1 VLIADAVSLQ
11 KETAMQ
17 IQWRRH
23 EIFLAGLI
31 ACSYILS
38 VWVRDSGYPQH
49 TLEMLYGEWF
59 KHYKMPFNY
68 IRNVGGPE
76 TLMAILLFT
85 SHLLLNLMLI
95 KRSLFHQN
103 FVRLIPRLALLLLVL
118 LAGAALVQYFEEQ
131 YLYHGNTG
139 TRYPIT
145 YTFAR
150 GGKNIIYMLSVYV
163 PYLLLRELIID
174 YLERNHGNRAFRIW
188 CCNQFTAGAVAYFSV
203 FFFAVLFKLFLDRLF
218 VIAYCYV
225 IPPLILGFYICLF
238 AFSRHQGAQLFRKKR
253 EMLRYLT
260 QMQLLV
266 LGFTFAYTIIMNA
279 GRHFVPFLI
288 ILTLIQ
294 LIVAPTMAWLVYN
307 QQRNKIDMLQGLQ
320 AELGQTQASLQSLR
334 AQINPHFL
342 FNALNTI
349 YGMALQEGA
358 HQTAEGAQKLGEMMR
373 FMLHENAQEKIP
385 LQRELDY
392 LRNYIHLQLL
402 RTQVAPSIRIDIQL
416 PETVPVAEVPPML
429 LIPFVENA
437 FKHGISLEKPS
448 FIRVTLTVHEGSLFL
463 DVHNSIHQRSGEDTE
478 RMNNGIGL
486 VNVQKRLE
494 LLYPDRHEL
503 IIRSGIHE
511 YFIHLTIQL
520 N

>member
-1 VLIADAVSLQ
+1 
-11 KETAMQ
+11 MQ

-23 EIFLAGLI
+23 EIFLAGII
-31 ACSYILS
+31 ACCYILS
-38 VWVRDSGYPQH
+38 VWVRDSGVPPAM
-49 TLEMLYGEWF
+49 LEDIYGSSF
-59 KHYKMPFNY
+59 KRSGMPFNY

-76 TLMAILLFT
+76 TLMAIVLFT
-85 SHLLLNLMLI
+85 GHLLLNLLLT
-95 KRSLFHQN
+95 KRSLFQQN
-103 FVRLIPRLALLLLVL
+103 IVKLLPRLALIFLLLL
-118 LAGAALVQYFEEQ
+118 GGAFIVQYFEEQ
-131 YLYHGNTG
+131 YLYHGSNSY
-139 TRYPIT
+139 RHSLT
-145 YTFAR
+145 YAFAR
-150 GGKNIIYMLSVYV
+150 GGKAIIHILVVYV
-163 PYLLLRELIID
+163 PYLLLRELFIH
-174 YLERNHGNRAFRIW
+174 YLEREHGHRSFRIW
-188 CCNQFTAGAVAYFSV
+188 CTNHLTAGATAYFAI
-203 FFFAVLFKLFLDRLF
+203 FFFAIFFELLRIRAFMV
-218 VIAYCYV
+218 VYCYA

-238 AFSRHQGAQLFRKKR
+238 AFSRHKGAQLFKQKQDL
-253 EMLRYLT
+253 LRYLT
-260 QMQLLV
+260 QLQVLV
-266 LGFTFAYTIIMNA
+266 LAFDLWYVIVMEA

-288 ILTLIQ
+288 IVTLIQ
-294 LIVAPTMAWLVYN
+294 LIAAPTMAWLVYN
-307 QQRNKIDMLQGLQ
+307 IQRSKIDMLQGLQ

-349 YGMALQEGA
+349 YGLALQEGA
-358 HQTAEGAQKLGEMMR
+358 SQTAEGAQKLGEMMR

-402 RTQVAPSIRIDIQL
+402 RTQLAPSIRIDIQL
-416 PETVPVAEVPPML
+416 PEEVPTADIPPML

-503 IIRSGIHE
+503 IIRAGVHE
-511 YFIHLTIQL
+511 YFIHLTVQL